1 MTSSITNGGD
11 EDMKDVLKNVI
22 KVIRKYSI
30 DCFGNKSI
38 IPIDWVIDDL
48 AIWMIE
54 YSCKYKVELAL
65 MLAQATVEC
74 HFGVDPNA
82 RRSRKTKNIF
92 NVGNVDSG
100 ADETQKSWEAGI
112 ERYAKLMNKE
122 YYWGFNDGWV
132 TMAMMEEHDFTRPVG
147 GRYATAS
154 DYTVIVKS
162 VYNKIKKILV

>member
-1 MTSSITNGGD
+1 MRDT
-11 EDMKDVLKNVI
+11 LKKVMN
-22 KVIRKYSI
+22 VIRKYSI

-38 IPIDWVIDDL
+38 IPIDWVIEDL

-74 HFGVDPNA
+74 HFGVDPCA

-100 ADETQKSWEAGI
+100 ADEYQESWEDGI
-112 ERYAKLMNKE
+112 KRYAKLMNKE
-122 YYWGFNDGWV
+122 YYWGFADSGWV
-132 TMAMMEEHDFTRPVG
+132 TMKMMEEHDFTRPRG

-154 DYTVIVKS
+154 DYTIIVKS
-162 VYNKIKKILV
+162 VYNKIKNMLV